1 MADDPIRVAE
11 GMVEAFNDLDWPA
24 FAALLDPDVVYEETG
39 TGARVEGAEPYLALC
54 QGWKAAFPDVR
65 GTVVRQLAGG
75 ETVVQEVLLDRH
87 PHRPARDAERHH
99 PAHRAHG
106 DHLGNAVVHRPR
118 RALHRR
124 APPPGHPLPA
134 GPARG
139 APGPGRRG
147 EVGPGGAARQAGLLE
162 LGGPVGEHTV
172 PSVVVAAL
180 IPRFPLLIALRR
192 ARRSADRPVA
202 LGPQA
207 GAAQVVGL
215 CTAAAEAQGVRP
227 GLRVGEA
234 LARCPDLELV
244 VPDPDA
250 TAEADE
256 RVLCALEDMGAAV
269 EPVEPGV
276 ACFAAG
282 GLGRLHGG
290 PEGVLRRARAALP
303 VGADGRLGA
312 APSRFAALQAAR
324 EAPSRRPLMLGADEV
339 AAFLAPSRPSGSRS
353 SARPSRASPRW
364 AWSRWARW
372 PRSPGR
378 RSSTASA
385 VPACGPGSWPGAA
398 PTGRCA
404 HAGRRSPCEA
414 AFRFPEPVAALPAL
428 EAAARLLLGE
438 LAGRARG
445 RGRAVRA
452 LTLRARLADG
462 GSWTRALTLRE
473 ATADAARL
481 ATAALPRLGEVAAPV
496 EALVVRVDASG
507 HLGGRQLTVIETA
520 ADERGRRAR
529 EAVRQVR
536 AAQGP
541 EAVLRLVELEPW
553 SRLPERRWA
562 LAPYDGTA

>member
-1 MADDPIRVAE
+1 M
-11 GMVEAFNDLDWPA
+11 
-24 FAALLDPDVVYEETG
+24 
-39 TGARVEGAEPYLALC
+39 
-54 QGWKAAFPDVR
+54 
-65 GTVVRQLAGG
+65 
-75 ETVVQEVLLDRH
+75 
-87 PHRPARDAERHH
+87 
-99 PAHRAHG
+99 
-106 DHLGNAVVHRPR
+106 
-118 RALHRR
+118 
-124 APPPGHPLPA
+124 
-134 GPARG
+134 
-139 APGPGRRG
+139 
-147 EVGPGGAARQAGLLE
+147 
-162 LGGPVGEHTV
+162 
-172 PSVVVAAL
+172 VVAAL

-192 ARRSADRPVA
+192 ARRSADLPVA

-215 CTAAAEAQGVRP
+215 CTAAAEDQGVRP

-244 VPDPDA
+244 LPDPAA
-250 TAEADE
+250 TAEAGE

-269 EPVEPGV
+269 EPGEPGV

-290 PEGVLRRARAALP
+290 LEGVLRRARAALP

-312 APSRFAALQAAR
+312 APSRFAALQAAQ
-324 EAPSRRPLMLGADEV
+324 EAPSRRPPVLGADEV
-339 AAFLAPSRPSGSRS
+339 AGFLAPLPAERLPLEREALEGLAALGLVTMGQVAALPRAAVLDRYGRPGLRAWEL
-353 SARPSRASPRW
+353 ARGGADRPLRPR
-364 AWSRWARW
+364 R
-372 PRSPGR
+372 PPD
-378 RSSTASA
+378 
-385 VPACGPGSWPGAA
+385 PL
-398 PTGRCA
+398 
-404 HAGRRSPCEA
+404 EA
-414 AFRFPEPVAALPAL
+414 AFRFPEPVGALPAL

-445 RGRAVRA
+445 RGRAIRA

-481 ATAALPRLGEVAAPV
+481 AAAALPRLGEVAAPV

-507 HLGGRQLTVIETA
+507 HLGGRQLTVIETG